1 MKYISNFL
9 ERVFIPS
16 LTRRVSGGYVLL
28 LACVALAC
36 TACMDEHDEPPA
48 TNDIGIYSQ
57 TSVGEVNMSIAGLK
71 TKYRSKMTANNT
83 YTKVLKD
90 EVFEGTVVGN
100 DISGNLYQKLVL
112 SELTPDGDVQTIY
125 VSIKN
130 TNLFSYFPV
139 GCSVRVNLKGLWIGN
154 YGYVPT
160 IGTPY
165 RTSAGNMRLGAMLL
179 EDCHTHI
186 QLVEGPDAATK
197 EKLLSPT
204 AIDGSWLANE
214 GNKNINNTPKLVV
227 MEGVFTEADGERIFA
242 PNISEAEDPLN
253 GYDAGYARNRKF
265 KVGNTNVLVRTST
278 RNEISVALLPS
289 GRVRLTG
296 FLTYYGSDWQFQMRN
311 LADMEVLGN

>member
-1 MKYISNFL
+1 MKELFKYL
-9 ERVFIPS
+9 P
-16 LTRRVSGGYVLL
+16 L
-28 LACVALAC
+28 LAFLAF

-48 TNDIGIYSQ
+48 NGDIGVYSL
-57 TSVGEVNMSIAGLK
+57 TSVGDVNTTIADLK
-71 TKYRSKMTANNT
+71 VKYRAKMTANNT
-83 YTKVLKD
+83 YVKVLND

-100 DISGNLYQKLVL
+100 DVSGNLYQKLVL
-112 SELTPDGDVQTIY
+112 SELTPEGEVQTIY
-125 VSIKN
+125 LSIKN
-130 TNLFSYFPV
+130 TNLYSYFPL

-179 EDCHTHI
+179 EDCHTHV

-197 EKLLSPT
+197 ERLLT
-204 AIDGSWLANE
+204 AEPIDGDWLSND
-214 GNKNINNTPKLVV
+214 GNKNINNSPKLVV
-227 MEGVFTEADGERIFA
+227 MEGTFPEADGERIFT
-242 PNISEAEDPLN
+242 PNVSESEDPEN

-265 KVGNTNVLVRTST
+265 KVGRTTVLVRTST
-278 RNEISVALLPS
+278 RNEISVAVIPT

-311 LADMEVLGN
+311 LADMEVLGE